1 MDDIQK
7 SKAQILKEL
16 VETRQRLHE
25 LQASQ
30 TSITPN
36 DETRFQLAVTVE
48 SMDDAVIS
56 ETLDG
61 VITSWN
67 PGAERLYGYSEEEA
81 IGRPASILIPRS
93 HRKDAQGIL
102 ERIRCGES
110 IRHYETRRVA
120 KDGREVE
127 VQLGVSPIIDVAGR
141 IVGASTIA
149 HDITER
155 RFAEAEMKR
164 LNLVLRAMQSV
175 NKLIIKEKDR
185 EKLLKGICDSLVE
198 NRGYFNA
205 WVALLDNSWKLS
217 MAAESGLGE
226 VFSHLIDQLKRGEL
240 ITCVKTKLTESGTFV
255 TTDPPSTCTN
265 CPLAEQYAG
274 RGAISARLE
283 YQGKIYGVLSASVP
297 GRFTSG
303 PEERSLFEE
312 VAGNI
317 AFALHNI
324 ELEERHK
331 MGQKQLTESEK
342 RYRDLF
348 ECAAEAIFIIDP
360 EGNVIEANRAAIA
373 LFGYSSQELV
383 GMNVTKLLGS
393 YSLDSARA
401 RLNLWDKDNSMSDLY
416 ECRAIRKDG
425 SEAIVQTAVRAI
437 VVAGKSMGF
446 HFIARDVTEE
456 KRMRD
461 NMQFYINEVTLS
473 QENERKRIAR
483 ELHDDTI
490 QELMYLAREL
500 DELTAM
506 ASGLSEE
513 EILRVK
519 KLWNLTNSITE
530 GLRRLS
536 RDLRPP
542 TIDRLGLLSALKWIA
557 RRTKEYTGIDVSV
570 STRGEQRR
578 IALDSELLLF
588 RIVQEAINNTWRHA
602 QATSVEIVV
611 EFEED
616 VIRITVS
623 DNGQGF
629 LVPDTM
635 GSLAESGKL
644 GLAGMEERAKLMC
657 GTVAIKSA
665 PGQGTSVIV
674 EVPV

>member
-7 SKAQILKEL
+7 SKDQILKEL

-25 LQASQ
+25 LQALQ
-30 TSITPN
+30 TSIIPD
-36 DETRFQLAVTVE
+36 DETRFQLAATVE

-102 ERIRCGES
+102 ERIRRGES
-110 IRHYETRRVA
+110 IRHYETRRVT

-141 IVGASTIA
+141 TVGASTIA

-155 RFAEAEMKR
+155 KFAEAEMKR

-185 EKLLKGICDSLVE
+185 NKLLKGICDSLVE
-198 NRGYFNA
+198 NRGYYNA
-205 WVALLDNSWKLS
+205 WVALLDTSWKLS

-226 VFSHLIDQLKRGEL
+226 VFSHLTNQLKRGEL

-348 ECAAEAIFIIDP
+348 ECAAEAILIIDP

-373 LFGYSSQELV
+373 LFGYTSQELV

-500 DELTAM
+500 DELTTM

-519 KLWNLTNSITE
+519 KLWNLTNAITE

-570 STRGEQRR
+570 SIRGEQHR

-602 QATSVEIVV
+602 QATSVQIVV

-635 GSLAESGKL
+635 GSLTESGKL
-644 GLAGMEERAKLMC
+644 GLAGMEERAKLMG

-665 PGQGTSVIV
+665 PGKGTSVIV

>member
-1 MDDIQK
+1 MDDIHK
-7 SKAQILKEL
+7 SKDQLLREL
-16 VETRQRLHE
+16 AEARRQLHE

-30 TSITPN
+30 AYVDQD
-36 DETRFQLAVTVE
+36 DEMRFQLAATVE
-48 SMDDAVIS
+48 SIDDAVIS
-56 ETLDG
+56 ETLEG

-81 IGRPASILIPRS
+81 IGRPISILIPRRY
-93 HRKDAQGIL
+93 HKYVQTIL
-102 ERIRCGES
+102 ERVRHGES
-110 IRHYETRRVA
+110 IRHYETRHVK
-120 KDGREVE
+120 KDGREFAV
-127 VQLGVSPIIDVAGR
+127 LLSISPIIDVAGR
-141 IVGASTIA
+141 MIGASTIA
-149 HDITER
+149 RDITER
-155 RFAEAEMKR
+155 KYAEAEMKR

-198 NRGYFNA
+198 NRGYYNA
-205 WVALLDNSWKLS
+205 WVALLDMSGKLS

-226 VFSHLIDQLKRGEL
+226 VFSNLVDQLKRGEL
-240 ITCVKTKLTESGTFV
+240 VTCVRTKLTESGTFV

-283 YQGKIYGVLSASVP
+283 YQGKVYGVLSASVP

-324 ELEERHK
+324 ELEELHK
-331 MGQKQLTESEK
+331 IGQKQLTESEK

-348 ECAAEAIFIIDP
+348 ECAGEAILIIDS
-360 EGNVIEANRAAIA
+360 EGDVIEANRAAIA
-373 LFGYSSQELV
+373 LFGYSPQELF

-401 RLNLWDKDNSMSDLY
+401 RLDLWDKDNSMSDLY

-446 HFIARDVTEE
+446 HFIARDVTDE

-461 NMQFYINEVTLS
+461 NMQFYINEVTWS

-483 ELHDDTI
+483 ELHDETI

-500 DELTAM
+500 DELIAT

-519 KLWNLTNSITE
+519 KLWNLTEAITE

-557 RRTKEYTGIDVSV
+557 RRTKEYAGIDVTV
-570 STRGEQRR
+570 SSQGEQRR
-578 IALDSELLLF
+578 AAPDSELLLF
-588 RIVQEAINNTWRHA
+588 RIVQEAINNTRRHA
-602 QATSVEIVV
+602 QATLVQIVV

-616 VIRITVS
+616 EIRITVT

-644 GLAGMEERAKLMC
+644 GLAGMQERAKLM
-657 GTVAIKSA
+657 GGNVTIKSA

-674 EVPV
+674 EAPV

>member
-7 SKAQILKEL
+7 SKDQILKEL

-30 TSITPN
+30 TSIIPD
-36 DETRFQLAVTVE
+36 DETRSQLAATVE

-93 HRKDAQGIL
+93 HRKDAQGII
-102 ERIRCGES
+102 ERIRRGES
-110 IRHYETRRVA
+110 IRHYETRRVT

-155 RFAEAEMKR
+155 KFAEAEMKR

-175 NKLIIKEKDR
+175 NKLVIKEKDR
-185 EKLLKGICDSLVE
+185 NKLLKGICDSLVE
-198 NRGYFNA
+198 NRGYYNA
-205 WVALLDNSWKLS
+205 WVALLDTSWKLS

-240 ITCVKTKLTESGTFV
+240 VTCVKTKLTESGTFV

-283 YQGKIYGVLSASVP
+283 YQGNIYGVLSASVP

-348 ECAAEAIFIIDP
+348 ECAAEAILIIDP

-373 LFGYSSQELV
+373 LFGYTSPELV

-519 KLWNLTNSITE
+519 KLWNLTNAITE

-570 STRGEQRR
+570 STRGEQHR

-602 QATSVEIVV
+602 QATSVQIVV

-629 LVPDTM
+629 IVPDTM
-635 GSLAESGKL
+635 GSLTESGKL
-644 GLAGMEERAKLMC
+644 GLAGMEERAKLMG

-665 PGQGTSVIV
+665 PGKGTSVIV